1 MKSYE
6 TANYIFYFQE
16 NSPAERDIIK
26 IAKLQ
31 QDCYNHISTTLRV
44 SHDFKIEYYLY
55 ETPEE
60 VGHAYGDDEPCSG
73 FATSPNKIY
82 AVYNDEINC
91 LGFHE
96 DAHIISY
103 LINHPTSCAIR
114 EGLAMYFD
122 RKWWGIQNLDWTGY
136 FIKTNKYITLKELL
150 NDDIFYSVD
159 CSIAYPIMGAFT
171 EWLISL
177 YGIDMYLEFYKYENT
192 KVALQLVYDK
202 TIEELNMEFVNYMQL
217 FEIDNVLIQRMKEML
232 ND

>member
-31 QDCYNHISTTLRV
+31 QVCYTHISTTLRV
-44 SHDFKIEYYLY
+44 SLDFKIEYYLY

-73 FATSPNKIY
+73 FATQPNKIY
-82 AVYNDEINC
+82 AVYNNEFNC

-103 LINHPTSCAIR
+103 LINHPSSCAIR

-136 FIKTNKYITLKELL
+136 FIKTNKYINLNQLL
-150 NDDIFYSVD
+150 DDDIFYSID
-159 CSIAYPIMGAFT
+159 CSLTYPIMGAFT
-171 EWLISL
+171 DWLISL
-177 YGIDMYLEFYKYENT
+177 YGIDKYLEFYKYENSMIAFEMVYNHTT
-192 KVALQLVYDK
+192 KEMNNA
-202 TIEELNMEFVNYMQL
+202 FVDYVQL
-217 FEIDNVLIQRMKEML
+217 FEIDESLIQRMKEML